1 MNTEEKNIMIRRLR
15 EADSEAVVEVG
26 DKGVD
31 TVEGERS
38 SNAASRNG
46 HQIFFLKLP
55 LEGESPK
62 KMRFLLAKAVKHI
75 AANPPIKIYGDIHGQ
90 KLNGPKNQ
98 PDEVEAKLFKE
109 SWKRQLRS

>member
-1 MNTEEKNIMIRRLR
+1 MVALCKFSRRLR

-26 DKGVD
+26 DKCVD

-75 AANPPIKIYGDIHGQ
+75 AANRKFCHLF
-90 KLNGPKNQ
+90 LN
-98 PDEVEAKLFKE
+98 
-109 SWKRQLRS
+109 S

>member
-1 MNTEEKNIMIRRLR
+1 MNTEEKNIMIRLR

-75 AANPPIKIYGDIHGQ
+75 AANPVFLAPFVSIKVSSGRIVHKHAEGFVTD
-90 KLNGPKNQ
+90 
-98 PDEVEAKLFKE
+98 
-109 SWKRQLRS
+109 